1 MIGRIEKRVDLCDSY
16 SFLRLPHLHDF
27 VTGAYFAFL
36 QDAEV
41 ESRPSTGRQ
50 QRRHPGLV
58 HPNAD
63 AIARYARCS
72 DLEQCTADSI
82 TVADT
87 NGIVR
92 QSLDR
97 EVLAELSV
105 DKVGPLQVLLPVAI
119 RFDLVDEDGLLLTA
133 VANQIALTVSFQI
146 QPTDPTAAS
155 HRILPDRG
163 VYSATLPR
171 DITRKSDIH
180 RQQSRH
186 VPLHFDRDR
195 KCFLAARRPR
205 ARNRT
210 HGPPRR
216 HRGAIWAVRN
226 HRLAR
231 LEMELS
237 AIEIESGPC
246 CRGQSHAVHRGFD
259 DRARQTSISI
269 ANGDPAARFREV
281 TLGPALTLPCAGRR

>member
-16 SFLRLPHLHDF
+16 SLLRLSHLHDF

-41 ESRPSTGRQ
+41 ESRPSAGRQ
-50 QRRHPGLV
+50 QRRHPRLV

-63 AIARYARCS
+63 AI
-72 DLEQCTADSI
+72 

-87 NGIVR
+87 NAIVR

-119 RFDLVDEDGLLLTA
+119 RFDLVDEDGLLLTP
-133 VANQIALTVSFQI
+133 VADQIASTVSFQI
-146 QPTDPTAAS
+146 QPADPTAAT
-155 HRILPDRG
+155 HRILPDRS

-195 KCFLAARRPR
+195 KCFLAARSRRGLLGSGSGTGKRPI
-205 ARNRT
+205 AS
-210 HGPPRR
+210 
-216 HRGAIWAVRN
+216 V
-226 HRLAR
+226 
-231 LEMELS
+231 ES
-237 AIEIESGPC
+237 APC
-246 CRGQSHAVHRGFD
+246 CQDSPKLSTMGFD
-259 DRARQTSISI
+259 DRARQTSTSI
-269 ANGDPAARFREV
+269 ANADPAARFRDKMV
-281 TLGPALTLPCAGRR
+281 TPGARTRSRAADSACFLISIDAT

>member
-1 MIGRIEKRVDLCDSY
+1 MPSGRKRLDPHGALQAIARMIGRIEKRVDLCDSY
-16 SFLRLPHLHDF
+16 SLLRLSHLHDF
-27 VTGAYFAFL
+27 VTGTYFAFL

-41 ESRPSTGRQ
+41 ESRPSAGRQ

-63 AIARYARCS
+63 AIARYAWCS

-119 RFDLVDEDGLLLTA
+119 RFDLVDEDGLLLTP
-133 VANQIALTVSFQI
+133 VANQIALSVSFQV
-146 QPTDPTAAS
+146 QPAYPTAAT

-186 VPLHFDRDR
+186 VPLRFDRDR
-195 KCFLAARRPR
+195 KCLAARSRR
-205 ARNRT
+205 GSFGSGSGTRNR
-210 HGPPRR
+210 PI
-216 HRGAIWAVRN
+216 ASV
-226 HRLAR
+226 
-231 LEMELS
+231 
-237 AIEIESGPC
+237 ESGPC
-246 CRGQSHAVHRGFD
+246 CQDSPMLSTMGLMIEP
-259 DRARQTSISI
+259 ARHP
-269 ANGDPAARFREV
+269 PASRTQIRRQ
-281 TLGPALTLPCAGRR
+281 GCATRW

>member
-1 MIGRIEKRVDLCDSY
+1 MIGRIEKRVDLCDCY
-16 SFLRLPHLHDF
+16 SLLRLSRLHDF

-41 ESRPSTGRQ
+41 ESRPSAGRQ

-105 DKVGPLQVLLPVAI
+105 DKIGPLQVLLPVAI
-119 RFDLVDEDGLLLTA
+119 RFDLVDEDGLLLTS
-133 VANQIALTVSFQI
+133 VADQIALTVSFQI
-146 QPTDPTAAS
+146 QPADPTAAT

-163 VYSATLPR
+163 VYSATPPL

-186 VPLHFDRDR
+186 VPLHFDGDR
-195 KCFLAARRPR
+195 KCFLAARSR
-205 ARNRT
+205 
-210 HGPPRR
+210 HG
-216 HRGAIWAVRN
+216 HATGLMDHLADVEVAIWAVRN

-231 LEMELS
+231 LEEQEDVL
-237 AIEIESGPC
+237 AI
-246 CRGQSHAVHRGFD
+246 
-259 DRARQTSISI
+259 
-269 ANGDPAARFREV
+269 GDPDPAEAHAHAPAQPLDV
-281 TLGPALTLPCAGRR
+281 QQSLGQRLGHKEPADCSR